1 MLTVLLIYLAVP
13 AAGVAW
19 YLRLR
24 RRMRSSGVPDA
35 PEGQMFLVFFNY
47 GGWLLVL
54 LTALFWRWSGV
65 ATAGI
70 MYLLVI
76 APWLMA
82 GVAVQTFPRRAL
94 SSYHV
99 VAFWAACI
107 YVAAMCVL
115 VPALWWAPRQ

>member
-13 AAGVAW
+13 AAGVAC

-24 RRMRSSGVPDA
+24 GRMRSSGVPDA
-35 PEGQMFLVFFNY
+35 PEGQLFLVFLNY

-54 LTALFWRWSGV
+54 LTALFWHWSGL
-65 ATAGI
+65 ASAGI

-82 GVAVQTFPRRAL
+82 GVAVQTFPRRA
-94 SSYHV
+94 SSTYHAA
-99 VAFWAACI
+99 AFWAACI